1 MAWLRYHYHCEQ
13 CDGTWLT
20 EAEVDAKIEAKIEA
34 KIDAVTDCR
43 FCGAQD
49 IFSYRSDGGRIGRA
63 NLAVLEGSKTAKT
76 PAKTPT
82 GAGKLKRSA

>member
-1 MAWLRYHYHCEQ
+1 MASLRYHYHCEQ
-13 CDGTWLT
+13 CEATWLT

-34 KIDAVTDCR
+34 VMDCR

-63 NLAVLEGSKTAKT
+63 NLRTKLAVVEGAGKSKT
-76 PAKTPT
+76 PAR
-82 GAGKLKRSA
+82 AGKLKRSA

>member
-13 CDGTWLT
+13 CDGTWL
-20 EAEVDAKIEAKIEA
+20 AEVETEIEAVA
-34 KIDAVTDCR
+34 DCR

-49 IFSYRSDGGRIGRA
+49 IFSYRSDAGRISRA
-63 NLAVLEGSKTAKT
+63 TLAVVEGSKTAKT

>member
-13 CDGTWLT
+13 CEATWLT
-20 EAEVDAKIEAKIEA
+20 EAQVEAGMDVVA
-34 KIDAVTDCR
+34 DCT
-43 FCGAQD
+43 FCGGTD
-49 IFSYRSDGGRIGRA
+49 IFAYRSDAGRISRA
-63 NLAVLEGSKTAKT
+63 TLAVVAGSKTAKA

>member
-20 EAEVDAKIEAKIEA
+20 EAEVEAEIE
-34 KIDAVTDCR
+34 AVTDCR
-43 FCGAQD
+43 FCGAAD
-49 IFSYRSDGGRIGRA
+49 IFSYRSDAGRISRA
-63 NLAVLEGSKTAKT
+63 TLAVVEGSKTAKT

-82 GAGKLKRSA
+82 RAAKLKRSA